1 MGILFLLFLV
11 VPFVELYV
19 ILQVSHAIG
28 GLNTIA
34 ILIVMSVVGAALV
47 KREGLAVLRR
57 LQQRVN
63 AGQMPGRELIDG
75 VLVLLAGALMLTPG
89 FLSDVFGIL
98 LLLPPVRAAMRAYA
112 IRRLRHR
119 IIIR

>member
-1 MGILFLLFLV
+1 VGIIFLLFLI

-34 ILIVMSVVGAALV
+34 VLVVMSMVGAALV

-57 LQQRVN
+57 LQQRVK

-119 IIIR
+119 IVIR

>member
-1 MGILFLLFLV
+1 VGILFLLFLI

-34 ILIVMSVVGAALV
+34 VLVVMSVVGAALV

-119 IIIR
+119 IVIR